1 MITGVVSSNQRVN
14 PWAVRYY
21 RQPGNTSTNT
31 STSSAY
37 VEGSTIYFRDH
48 TDADIMSSSS
58 VSGTF
63 TDQVTTGIDSSGM
76 IKFTN
81 NRWFFRNAA
90 TLNLITASTLTGTQT
105 TISKDARDVLWFPAA
120 SLWVIVGDDGAGNA
134 LCSTSSNGTTW
145 TDRADIFSADRATCL
160 ATDGTRLYVTGNN
173 NNMYHTTSTTA
184 PFTWTK
190 VTTTGFAATDDP
202 KFINYIPEKTTW
214 VATCDNNDLCAY
226 STNGTSWNT
235 VDLNMGTGN
244 GAINVMWLPSINR
257 WVATSSGN
265 TTASGKGQY
274 ICVSSTDSISSTWN
288 QVVADN
294 VTTTDWFTVFAQS
307 PFNNFNFQNKYLVSG
322 GPNNQFFY
330 TRAG

>member
-14 PWAVRYY
+14 PWATRYY

-31 STSSAY
+31 STSSSY

-48 TDADIMSSSS
+48 TDADIMTSSS
-58 VSGTF
+58 VDGTF
-63 TDQVTTGIDSSGM
+63 TDQVTTGIDPSGF
-76 IKFTN
+76 IKLSN

-90 TLNLITASTLTGTQT
+90 STTMTTASTLTGTQT
-105 TISKDARDVLWFPAA
+105 TISKDARDVIWFAAA
-120 SLWVIVGDDGAGNA
+120 SLWVIVGDDGTGNA

-145 TDRADIFSADRATCL
+145 TDRADIFSADRAIST
-160 ATDGTRLYVTGNN
+160 ATDGTRLYVVGNN
-173 NNMYHTTSTTA
+173 NKMYHTTSTTA
-184 PFTWTK
+184 PFTWTQ
-190 VTTTGFAATDDP
+190 VTTTGFSSTDDF

-214 VATCDNNDLCAY
+214 VATTDNVDLCGY

-244 GAINVMWLPSINR
+244 GLINVFWLPSINR

-265 TTASGKGQY
+265 TANAGKGQY
-274 ICVSSTDSISSTWN
+274 VCVSDTSSISSTWTR
-288 QVVADN
+288 VVNDN
-294 VTTTDWFTVFAQS
+294 LTTTDWFTVAAQS
-307 PFNNFNFQNKYLVSG
+307 PFNNFNFQNKYLVSAG
-322 GPNNQFFY
+322 INNNFFY